1 MSILNKIFAR
11 LLSLI
16 QFILVVIF
24 IVFEEIVWENFA
36 RPIYNFIQDLQI
48 LQLLEKKL
56 KKTNRYFILLLF
68 VMLFVVA
75 EATGIVAGVIFVK
88 GMVTLAI
95 FLYVLRIPIVAFT
108 FWLFRVTED
117 KLLSFGWLK
126 YLYLKI
132 LDIFEWVKS
141 RDTYISMLSTA
152 RDFKI
157 KVKIFTKEFRQKY
170 ISGDSPIAK
179 RFAKTYTQLKKIIQR
194 EA

>member
-11 LLSLI
+11 LLLLI

-36 RPIYNFIQDLQI
+36 RPIYSFIQDLQI

-68 VMLFVVA
+68 VILFVVA

-95 FLYVLRIPIVAFT
+95 FLYVLRIPIAAFT

-132 LDIFEWVKS
+132 LDLFEWVKS
-141 RDTYISMLSTA
+141 RDIYISMLSMA

-179 RFAKTYTQLKKIIQR
+179 RFAKIYTQLKKIIQR